1 MNKLYKMFNQSTS
14 VKTIMLDLYEKEW
27 NTLMLNLSSDPDS
40 KLRTYAKFKNSFNIE
55 NYILQFPLHLRRNLT
70 KLRISAHNLAIETG
84 RYTKPIKTP
93 VEKRT
98 CFHCGGVENELHF
111 ISICQLFEEE
121 RSLFVKSLNEISTIE
136 LVPTNECLSSILSY
150 LNGDIEICFLV
161 CNYINTCF
169 DKRTLALNEKR
180 EGEIFKRPK
189 STATHSGRHSRRP
202 EKMDL

>member
-1 MNKLYKMFNQSTS
+1 M
-14 VKTIMLDLYEKEW
+14 
-27 NTLMLNLSSDPDS
+27 
-40 KLRTYAKFKNSFNIE
+40 
-55 NYILQFPLHLRRNLT
+55 
-70 KLRISAHNLAIETG
+70 
-84 RYTKPIKTP
+84 
-93 VEKRT
+93 
-98 CFHCGGVENELHF
+98 
-111 ISICQLFEEE
+111 FEEE

-180 EGEIFKRPK
+180 EREIFIRPK
-189 STATHSGRHSRRP
+189 LTITHSGRHSRRP